1 LDWRFLIYQLVV
13 LLDTVQGSKV
23 SVMPLIRFAFFGCAF
38 NTNHEQSQSN
48 FPLFSLAAWNDSEK
62 KGVWASMPMSQLLI
76 GKALG

>member
-1 LDWRFLIYQLVV
+1 
-13 LLDTVQGSKV
+13 
-23 SVMPLIRFAFFGCAF
+23 MPLIRFAFFGCAF

-48 FPLFSLAAWNDSEK
+48 FPLFSLAAWNDSKK